1 MEQKP
6 GTANGSPDL
15 GVQLGPLRLKNPVM
29 TASGTFG
36 YGGEYSSFFD
46 LRRLGAVVVKGISLA
61 PRAGNPP
68 PRIVETPA
76 GMMNAIGLENVGVDK
91 FLSQKLPFLRDLGV
105 PVIVNIFG
113 NTVDEY
119 AELAARLGE
128 APGLSAIEINV
139 SCPNVKKGGMV
150 FGTDPAMTETVVRA
164 VRAKT
169 SLPLI
174 TKLTPNVTS
183 ISETA
188 RAAEG
193 AGSDIISCINTLAAM
208 AVDVFSRRPRLANV
222 IGGLSGPAVKPV
234 ALRCVYEVTRAVK
247 CPVIGIGGIASATDA
262 LEFLLVGARAVQVG
276 TANFT
281 NPAVTME
288 IIEGIARFL
297 EVEGIAKIERFIGS
311 LDLSCLFPFAED
323 SCSIVASEIA
333 GDS

>member
-1 MEQKP
+1 
-6 GTANGSPDL
+6 
-15 GVQLGPLRLKNPVM
+15 
-29 TASGTFG
+29 
-36 YGGEYSSFFD
+36 
-46 LRRLGAVVVKGISLA
+46 
-61 PRAGNPP
+61 
-68 PRIVETPA
+68 
-76 GMMNAIGLENVGVDK
+76 MNAIGLENVGVDR